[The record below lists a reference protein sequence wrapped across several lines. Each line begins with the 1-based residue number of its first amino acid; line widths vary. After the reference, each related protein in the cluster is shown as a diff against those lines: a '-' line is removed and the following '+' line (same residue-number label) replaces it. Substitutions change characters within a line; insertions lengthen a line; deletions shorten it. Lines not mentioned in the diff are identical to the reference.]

1 MTEDEPMNEERRR
14 LDQNSLV
21 LIEHRLTQLENERLP
36 HRVAAAEQTLE
47 QMKSQVEQI
56 TEITR
61 GLGVT
66 MSAEFKELSTSQM
79 VQVNELRSQQQQF
92 MAFAKGIMWV
102 GGIMV
107 TFIGLAP
114 VFREL
119 VRHWASA

>member
-1 MTEDEPMNEERRR
+1 MDAERRQ
-14 LDQNSLV
+14 LGQQQ
-21 LIEHRLTQLENERLP
+21 LILLEHRLTQLENERLP
-36 HRVAAAEQTLE
+36 HRMASAEHTLE

-66 MSAEFKELSTSQM
+66 MAAEFKELSTRQM
-79 VQVNELRSQQQQF
+79 VQVSELKGQQEKF

-102 GGIMV
+102 GGVMV

-114 VFREL
+114 IFREL
-119 VRHWASA
+119 VRHWANT